1 MAGNAL
7 PDEVKTFIVQQLAC
21 FDPPSVVV
29 KAVKAEFG
37 EVVTPQQVEAYDP
50 TKRAG
55 RALSEYLR
63 ALFEATRA
71 AFLDDA
77 AGIGISHRVTR
88 LRAIQR
94 LAERAETQG
103 NIALAAQLLAQA
115 AKEVG
120 NVYSNTKQVD
130 NKISGSLD
138 VGTKEQ
144 RDAAVAAAL
153 RADA

>member
-1 MAGNAL
+1 MAGNTL
-7 PDEVKTFIVQQLAC
+7 SDEVKTFIVQQLAC

-63 ALFEATRA
+63 ALFEATRT
-71 AFLDDA
+71 AFLDDT

-88 LRAIQR
+88 LRTLQR
-94 LAERAETQG
+94 LADRAEAQG
-103 NIALAAQLLAQA
+103 NIALAANLVVQA

-120 NVYSNTKQVD
+120 DVYTNR
-130 NKISGSLD
+130 
-138 VGTKEQ
+138 Q
-144 RDAAVAAAL
+144 RIDASHTVRSHEDAL
-153 RADA
+153 GDLE